1 MKKPMASMMKN
12 LKNNSNNSDDDNL
25 DDEHGAHALYS
36 VTHDDDAKNFAKD
49 VDEEDVQQQV
59 KIPPSGF
66 LLSHLPCEI
75 SRALQPLDLD
85 GDGVISL
92 AEVRSFAQTY
102 AKTKQANGYL
112 RSTIVL
118 MGIMLLLFVALSAA
132 VTFVVVDQVQNLDV
146 GSDGAVVSRSDGGSV
161 AVRTFRADVPLNQL
175 HRADVKYLS
184 NLRVV
189 SVDTAPNDD
198 RNQPLDDEDRIY
210 KTTHIVQVNGITLRT
225 PRRDDENLEDS
236 TGGGN
241 YGWSPI
247 VTVHGARGEMIEVSA
262 GGIFA
267 KIPADESDGDDEN
280 NNNNNNSLEEEVLL
294 GESPEEEEFLS
305 SGAADGGSRHHRRR
319 NLRFVASSATGVGGG
334 GTGLNVQYNPTVDP
348 STGQPLRM
356 GYNSETVCS
365 SGGGFFNDGGFGT
378 VRDGRFGRR
387 RGGCVT
393 GAPRGVVVGESS
405 LAQARDERARQVE
418 ASVAAAP
425 NVAVSAVDPLPAA
438 RVIYGVPRGSE
449 SAIGGGGG
457 GGVETAAI
465 MPATGNRAAD
475 AAHSA
480 RRAQQQAS
488 LG

>member
-1 MKKPMASMMKN
+1 MKN
-12 LKNNSNNSDDDNL
+12 LKNNINNNSDDDNL
-25 DDEHGAHALYS
+25 VDEHDGAHALYS
-36 VTHDDDAKNFAKD
+36 LTTHDLRDAKNFAKAQD

-66 LLSHLPCEI
+66 LLSHLPIEI

-85 GDGVISL
+85 GGGVISL

-175 HRADVKYLS
+175 HRADVNYLS

-280 NNNNNNSLEEEVLL
+280 NNNNNNGLEEEVLL

>member
-1 MKKPMASMMKN
+1 MASMKN

-25 DDEHGAHALYS
+25 VDEHGDAHALYS
-36 VTHDDDAKNFAKD
+36 LTHDDVSKNFAKAQD

-175 HRADVKYLS
+175 HRADVNYLS

-280 NNNNNNSLEEEVLL
+280 NNSNNISLEEEVLL